1 MGGKRNGLYRIKQ
14 RFLRQDRRAPCAK
27 TNQKGDNVHRLR
39 DLPLNILDLVAAIP
53 PEQKYLT
60 TLSGQAIYKA
70 FCRQMEK
77 CGLQKIRFHDLR
89 HLNASI
95 MLALGIPE
103 KYALERGGWSNP
115 TVLRSVYQHTFS
127 DERNRVDEAIN
138 GYFSALIATQIAT
151 ESEKPQNTNE

>member
-1 MGGKRNGLYRIKQ
+1 M
-14 RFLRQDRRAPCAK
+14 
-27 TNQKGDNVHRLR
+27 
-39 DLPLNILDLVAAIP
+39 
-53 PEQKYLT
+53 
-60 TLSGQAIYKA
+60 
-70 FCRQMEK
+70 
-77 CGLQKIRFHDLR
+77 QKIRFHDLR